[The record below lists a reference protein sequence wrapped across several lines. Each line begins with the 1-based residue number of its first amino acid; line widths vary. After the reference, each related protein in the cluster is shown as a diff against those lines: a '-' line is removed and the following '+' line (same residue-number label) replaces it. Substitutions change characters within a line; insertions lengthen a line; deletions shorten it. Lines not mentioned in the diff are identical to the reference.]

1 VAERPKDPGAT
12 QAALAES
19 PLLARLDDAERAR
32 LVAAL
37 ELRDFPQKTRI
48 HGDGDAGKHLYFVLS
63 GSATLRRGELPLR
76 RIGPGDS
83 FGELALLGG
92 RHRGEIV
99 TSEAPLRAAA
109 LSAESW
115 LRLEREEPRLAV
127 KVASGVAS
135 ALAEEI
141 ANLTGDVGLLLRG
154 RSLPR
159 ARELVVRIGGEERRV
174 ATGTRLVDLLPVEVD
189 GALVVAGLL
198 GQKPVSLST
207 AVTAEAEIAPL
218 TVRHWEGRA
227 IYAHSLGLLLLEAA
241 HQVAPGLRVRLGPSR
256 GTHQEVELE
265 GAQGQPDE
273 AAPERAGGSGGPSGA
288 PPSHDLA
295 ERIGAAMRKLAQADH
310 PFRAEFW
317 ATDEAQKWFQE
328 RGWDDA
334 FRLLR
339 IRRQATVR
347 LVSCGEVY
355 ALSMGPLLPGTGRLA
370 GFRLVPREGGGLAL
384 ELGKVDPRSNGAASA
399 AWAAPRARAGT
410 DMAEDHLRWLRAMDV
425 TSVGAF
431 NELCING
438 QVSQLIRVAEGFQ
451 EKRIGQIADAIA
463 AARDRIRI
471 ISIAGPS
478 SSGKTT
484 FIKRLTVQLQID
496 GVNPVGLSLDD
507 YYVDREK
514 TPRAPSGDWD
524 FEALE
529 ALDLA
534 LLQDHVG
541 RLLAGETVT
550 TARYDFLS
558 GLSHPGG
565 GATIQLRPGDV
576 LLLEGIHGLNPR
588 LLGAIPRAGALHRIF
603 IHPATTLPFDRL
615 TRVSATDLRL
625 LRRIVRDRHQRG
637 YSAAENILRW
647 ASVQAGEREHIYPF
661 QGEADEV
668 FDTSLIYEPAVLKV
682 FAERYLLEVPQDH
695 PAYPTAHR
703 LRYLVDR
710 FVSIYPDHVPPT
722 SLVREFIGGSGFE
735 Y

>member
-1 VAERPKDPGAT
+1 MAERPEQPRPSHDVIAR
-12 QAALAES
+12 S

-32 LVAAL
+32 L
-37 ELRDFPQKTRI
+37 
-48 HGDGDAGKHLYFVLS
+48 
-63 GSATLRRGELPLR
+63 
-76 RIGPGDS
+76 
-83 FGELALLGG
+83 
-92 RHRGEIV
+92 
-99 TSEAPLRAAA
+99 AAA
-109 LSAESW
+109 LGLEGPLTTAFLSSAPW
-115 LRLEREEPRLAV
+115 ARLERDEPRFAA
-127 KVASGVAS
+127 KVAAAVAA
-135 ALAEEI
+135 ALAQEI
-141 ANLTGDVGLLLRG
+141 ARLECDVGLLLRG

-159 ARELVVRIGGEERRV
+159 ARDVLVRIGGEGRRV
-174 ATGTRLVDLLPVEVD
+174 ATGTRLIDLLPAEVD
-189 GALVVAGLL
+189 GAVVVAGLL

-207 AVTAEAEIAPL
+207 AITSEADIAPL
-218 TVRHWEGRA
+218 PVSHWEGRQ

-256 GTHQEVELE
+256 GTHQEVDVAGD
-265 GAQGQPDE
+265 GAED
-273 AAPERAGGSGGPSGA
+273 PS
-288 PPSHDLA
+288 LA
-295 ERIGAAMRKLAQADH
+295 QRIGAAMRTLARLDA
-310 PFRAEFW
+310 PIRLEYW

-339 IRRQATVR
+339 FRRQATVR

-355 ALSMGPLLPGTGRLA
+355 ALSMGPLLPSTGRMK
-370 GFRLVPREGGGLAL
+370 GFRLVPRAGGGLAL
-384 ELGKVDPRSNGAASA
+384 ELGKLDPRTNGAAH
-399 AWAAPRARAGT
+399 AAPDPAPPRAGT
-410 DMAEDHLRWLRAMDV
+410 DMAREHQRWLAALGV

-431 NELCING
+431 NELCISG
-438 QVSQLIRVAEGFQ
+438 QVSQLIRVAEGFH
-451 EKRIGQIADAIA
+451 EKRIGQIADQIA
-463 AARDRIRI
+463 AARERIRVI
-471 ISIAGPS
+471 TVAGPS

-484 FIKRLTVQLQID
+484 FLKRLTVQLQID
-496 GVNPVGLSLDD
+496 GVNPVGISLDD

-534 LLQDHVG
+534 LLQEHVS

-550 TARYDFLS
+550 TARFDFVA
-558 GLSHPGG
+558 GKSHPAGG
-565 GATIQLRPGDV
+565 PTIRLRPGDV

-588 LLGAIPRAGALHRIF
+588 LLGVLPRAGALHRIF

-637 YSAAENILRW
+637 YGAAENILRW

-661 QGEADEV
+661 QGEADAV

-735 Y
+735 F

>member
-1 VAERPKDPGAT
+1 MAERPQQHPGDPL
-12 QAALAES
+12 AALAAS
-19 PLLARLDDAERAR
+19 PLLARLDEAERGR
-32 LVAAL
+32 LVSAL
-37 ELRDFPQKTRI
+37 ELREVPPKTRV
-48 HGDGDAGKHLYFVLS
+48 HGDGDAGKHLYIVLS
-63 GSATLRRGELPLR
+63 GVATQRRAELALRRL
-76 RIGPGDS
+76 GPGDS

-92 RHRGEIV
+92 RHRGETV
-99 TSEAPLRAAA
+99 TADGPLRVAR
-109 LSAESW
+109 LSAEAW
-115 LRLEREEPRLAV
+115 AALESNDPRLAA
-127 KVASGVAS
+127 KVASGVAA

-159 ARELVVRIGGEERRV
+159 AQEIAVRVAGEERKVR
-174 ATGTRLVDLLPVEVD
+174 TGTRLIDLLPAEVD
-189 GALVVAGLL
+189 GAAVVAGLL

-207 AVTAEAEIAPL
+207 AITSECEILPL
-218 TVRHWEGRA
+218 TASHWEGRQ

-241 HQVAPGLRVRLGPSR
+241 HQVAPQLRVRMGPSR
-256 GTHQEVELE
+256 GTHQEVDVAGD
-265 GAQGQPDE
+265 GAGDL
-273 AAPERAGGSGGPSGA
+273 AA
-288 PPSHDLA
+288 LA
-295 ERIGAAMRKLAQADH
+295 ERITEAMKRLAALDAPIRL
-310 PFRAEFW
+310 EFW
-317 ATDEAQKWFQE
+317 ATDEAQKWFTE

-355 ALSMGPLLPGTGRLA
+355 ALSMGPLLPSTGRMH
-370 GFRLVPREGGGLAL
+370 GFRLRPREGGLAL
-384 ELGKVDPRSNGAASA
+384 ELGKVDPRANGVPARPAPA
-399 AWAAPRARAGT
+399 PAPVPGAPRPGT
-410 DMAEDHLRWLRAMDV
+410 DMPVEHQRWLAAMGV

-431 NELCING
+431 NELCISG
-438 QVSQLIRVAEGFQ
+438 QVSQLIRIAEGFH
-451 EKRIGQIADAIA
+451 EKRIGQIADQIA
-463 AARDRIRI
+463 AERDRIRI

-496 GVNPVGLSLDD
+496 GVNPVGMSLDD

-534 LLQDHVG
+534 LLQEHVG
-541 RLLAGETVT
+541 RILAGESVR
-550 TARYDFLS
+550 TAKYDFLT
-558 GLSHPGG
+558 GRSHPAGG
-565 GATIQLRPGDV
+565 PVIHLEPGDV
-576 LLLEGIHGLNPR
+576 LMLEGIHGLNPR
-588 LLGAIPRAGALHRIF
+588 LLGTIPKAGALHRIF

-637 YSAAENILRW
+637 YGAAENILRW
-647 ASVQAGEREHIYPF
+647 PSVQAGEREHIYPF
-661 QGEADEV
+661 QGEADAV

-682 FAERYLLEVPQDH
+682 YAERYLLEVPQDH

-722 SLVREFIGGSGFE
+722 SIAREFIGGSGFE